1 MKRKLLL
8 AAVGAVGAILIFAG
22 PAGASDDDSEAAAQ
36 VVQAVL
42 DNIWVFIAGILVFF
56 MQAGFAMLEA
66 GLTRSKNV
74 GNIMAKNLFDAGIG
88 ILA

>member
-42 DNIWVFIAGILVFF
+42 DNIWVFIARHTCVLYASWVC
-56 MQAGFAMLEA
+56 
-66 GLTRSKNV
+66 
-74 GNIMAKNLFDAGIG
+74 DA
-88 ILA
+88 